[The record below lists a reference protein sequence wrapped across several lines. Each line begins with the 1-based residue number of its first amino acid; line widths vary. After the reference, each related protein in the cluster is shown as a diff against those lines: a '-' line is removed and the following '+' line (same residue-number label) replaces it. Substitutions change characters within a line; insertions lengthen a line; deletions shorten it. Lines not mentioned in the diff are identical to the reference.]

1 MIIAFKTTITD
12 PEFTRKYTE
21 YINYIGDDRVIYIK
35 ALEDALAKVFGS
47 SQARGGSAKLVPD
60 IPITDTRVIDALSDV
75 LGGVQVTDAEAKFKR
90 SQGSITN
97 EDYRYKSTKI
107 GASKLTDLLKQ
118 AALKNSD
125 DKTITEINKNLSDKL
140 NANKGALLY
149 KALKKDPELF
159 NDFYK
164 KSSFLQIAKKIGNE
178 PVTITSIYIPLSD
191 FKIPPFKF
199 IYSRSKDTIYTSLDD
214 NYERDLIDRL
224 SKQSA
229 ISLQEATMEN
239 FIDGLKSLT
248 FKKTTLTVGKVKKDQ
263 QFFTISIPTGG
274 SIPMSSTKVIK
285 TKKVVRK
292 ATEPLPQKII
302 SDAQL
307 TALVQK
313 AAENR
318 MPKGPFRGPP
328 LSPTVL
334 TYRTGTFVDSIQ
346 VMQDLRQNLITYYYA
361 PNYKIHERKGAR
373 APRFLLQSSIRET
386 VKLIY
391 SQQFR
396 IIRGF

>member
-1 MIIAFKTTITD
+1 M
-12 PEFTRKYTE
+12 E
-21 YINYIGDDRVIYIK
+21 
-35 ALEDALAKVFGS
+35 
-47 SQARGGSAKLVPD
+47 Q
-60 IPITDTRVIDALSDV
+60 
-75 LGGVQVTDAEAKFKR
+75 
-90 SQGSITN
+90 
-97 EDYRYKSTKI
+97 
-107 GASKLTDLLKQ
+107 
-118 AALKNSD
+118 
-125 DKTITEINKNLSDKL
+125 
-140 NANKGALLY
+140 
-149 KALKKDPELF
+149 
-159 NDFYK
+159 
-164 KSSFLQIAKKIGNE
+164 
-178 PVTITSIYIPLSD
+178 
-191 FKIPPFKF
+191 F
-199 IYSRSKDTIYTSLDD
+199 I
-214 NYERDLIDRL
+214 E
-224 SKQSA
+224 
-229 ISLQEATMEN
+229 
-239 FIDGLKSLT
+239 GLKSLK
-248 FKKTTLTVGKVKKDQ
+248 FKKTTLKVGKKDQ
-263 QFFTISIPTGG
+263 QSFTISIPTGG
-274 SIPMSSTKVIK
+274 SIPMSSTSVVK
-285 TKKVVRK
+285 TKKVVKK

>member
-12 PEFTRKYTE
+12 PEFTRKYSE
-21 YINYIGDDRVIYIK
+21 YVNYVGKDRAIYVK

-47 SQARGGSAKLVPD
+47 SQARGGSEKLVPD
-60 IPITDTRVIDALSDV
+60 IPITDTRVIDALSSV
-75 LGGVQVTDAEAKFKR
+75 LGGVKVTDTEAKFKR

-97 EDYRYKSTKI
+97 EDYRYRGATI
-107 GASKLTDLLKQ
+107 GESKLTDLLKQ

-125 DKTITEINKNLSDKL
+125 DKTITEITEELSTKL

-149 KALKKDPELF
+149 KALKKDTELF

-178 PVTITSIYIPLSD
+178 PVTVTSIYIPLSD

-199 IYSRSKDTIYTSLDD
+199 EYSRYKDTIYTSLDD
-214 NYERDLIDRL
+214 IYERDLIDRL
-224 SKQSA
+224 SKQSM

-239 FIDGLKSLT
+239 FIEGLKSLK
-248 FKKTTLTVGKVKKDQ
+248 FKKTTLTVGKIKKDQ
-263 QFFTISIPTGG
+263 QFFTISLPTGG
-274 SIPMSSTKVIK
+274 SIPMSSTSVIK
-285 TKKVVRK
+285 TKKVAKK